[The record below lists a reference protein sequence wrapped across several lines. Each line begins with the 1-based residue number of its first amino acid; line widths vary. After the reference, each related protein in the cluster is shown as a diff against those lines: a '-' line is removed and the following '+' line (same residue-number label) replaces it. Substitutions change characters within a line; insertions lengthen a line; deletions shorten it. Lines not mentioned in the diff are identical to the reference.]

1 MRCCRS
7 RWIYIQE
14 GPNFKGPYPD
24 EFASSGA
31 ETSPVCRSQR
41 AESIPRNPDSQRR
54 RKRDQTPGSQFPPLP
69 RFASSKNPL
78 GRVRGGRPPPGTFVC
93 ANIPP
98 SNRSCGIGAKHKRN
112 GTISSGIVHQ
122 GRWPMYPIRGIAF
135 VAWKFPVIMKCQNP
149 GFGVPSHSL

>member
-1 MRCCRS
+1 MLLLGQGVPVLARLGARLSPSTTGINNCRL
-7 RWIYIQE
+7 RIKVQKITLLPIPLDRHPG
-14 GPNFKGPYPD
+14 GPQL
-24 EFASSGA
+24 
-31 ETSPVCRSQR
+31 QR
-41 AESIPRNPDSQRR
+41 TI
-54 RKRDQTPGSQFPPLP
+54 FPPLP

-112 GTISSGIVHQ
+112 GTISSGIVYQ

>member
-1 MRCCRS
+1 MTSLRPRVLKLHQFVNPNELSRS
-7 RWIYIQE
+7 RAIPT
-14 GPNFKGPYPD
+14 PNDAENGTNRPD
-24 EFASSGA
+24 H
-31 ETSPVCRSQR
+31 
-41 AESIPRNPDSQRR
+41 D
-54 RKRDQTPGSQFPPLP
+54 FPPFP

-112 GTISSGIVHQ
+112 GTISSGIVYQ